1 LKLQRRPVPAGAL
14 GQERDDGTDCGRD
27 SDRGSG
33 GRGVEDQRITPDE
46 GLTMAIDTRSSTSA
60 GGAGELPPGE
70 RAPER
75 PPPLDQAGT
84 NGDESR
90 LVAEMTASSDTTREG
105 DRRFEVEALPYI
117 DDVYR
122 FALSLTRDASDADD
136 VVQETFLRAYRSW
149 HTFQPGSDAR
159 RWLFTITRNV
169 FLRSREREKRL
180 VDLEDGDLESL
191 NSFAVHSQMVRDG
204 SDQILSR
211 IDLGPALRRALDELD
226 EPFKSAVLLVD
237 LEDQSY
243 EAASQILGIP
253 IGTVR
258 SRLFRGRRMLQ
269 DKLIT
274 YARDAGFSTAQ
285 RGQRGP
291 KDD

>member
-1 LKLQRRPVPAGAL
+1 
-14 GQERDDGTDCGRD
+14 
-27 SDRGSG
+27 
-33 GRGVEDQRITPDE
+33 
-46 GLTMAIDTRSSTSA
+46 MAIDTRSSTSA
-60 GGAGELPPGE
+60 GGAGDGPSGGDDGS
-70 RAPER
+70 RAR
-75 PPPLDQAGT
+75 PPSDAGT
-84 NGDESR
+84 DGDSDR
-90 LVAEMTASSDTTREG
+90 LVPEMTAPIATRE
-105 DRRFEVEALPYI
+105 DDARFEAEALPYL

-169 FLRSREREKRL
+169 FLRTRERERRH
-180 VDLEDGDLESL
+180 VEVEDGDLESL
-191 NSFAVHSQMVRDG
+191 STFAAHTDMVRDC

-226 EPFKSAVLLVD
+226 EPFKSAVMLVD

-243 EAASQILGIP
+243 EAASQILGVP

-258 SRLFRGRRMLQ
+258 SRLFRGRRILPE
-269 DKLIT
+269 KLHT
-274 YARDAGFSTAQ
+274 YARDAGFETAK
-285 RGQRGP
+285 RSERES
-291 KDD
+291 KNE

>member
-1 LKLQRRPVPAGAL
+1 MP
-14 GQERDDGTDCGRD
+14 
-27 SDRGSG
+27 
-33 GRGVEDQRITPDE
+33 
-46 GLTMAIDTRSSTSA
+46 
-60 GGAGELPPGE
+60 
-70 RAPER
+70 
-75 PPPLDQAGT
+75 
-84 NGDESR
+84 
-90 LVAEMTASSDTTREG
+90 EMTAPTATREG
-105 DRRFEVEALPYI
+105 DARFEAEALPFI

-169 FLRSREREKRL
+169 FLRTRERERRH
-180 VDLEDGDLESL
+180 VEVEDGDLEAL
-191 NSFAVHSQMVRDG
+191 GSFATHTDMVRDG

-226 EPFKSAVLLVD
+226 EPFKSAVMLVD

-243 EAASQILGIP
+243 DAASQILGVP

-258 SRLFRGRRMLQ
+258 SRLFRGRRILQ
-269 DKLIT
+269 EKLHT
-274 YARDAGFSTAQ
+274 YAQDAGFTTAKRSEREST
-285 RGQRGP
+285 
-291 KDD
+291 DD